1 MEREVFVVG
10 TDETLE
16 VGSEGGSPT
25 LLPHPLLHPVHVHVP
40 VPRKFV
46 FISIGLSLC
55 LATQNAPRFSGFI
68 SLFQNVFTPAGW
80 YPCVAAQHVTFGS
93 K

>member
-1 MEREVFVVG
+1 MFVVG

-25 LLPHPLLHPVHVHVP
+25 LLPHPLLHPVHVHVHVHVP

-55 LATQNAPRFSGFI
+55 LDTQNAPRFSGFI